1 MDVQAIVAST
11 VDIRLEDEEQGVR
24 FEEEVFG
31 GTVQIAERRTWSLVG
46 RFLTDRNLKVDVMK
60 RVMASA
66 WRPLMGIEIADV
78 LPNLYLFTF
87 FDEAD
92 MRRVV
97 DEGPWAFENATF
109 LCHELKAGEDPTQ
122 VVLNTVEFW
131 LQVYDIPPGFRT
143 VKVLE
148 RIGDFAGVFLR
159 YDERNFQ
166 RHCTAFYRVRIT
178 HDVSTPLKRRMKMI
192 LRDGTWTWINFRYER
207 LHMFCFF
214 CGIMGHTD
222 KFCLAAR
229 RSLLTPEQFPF
240 GPSLRAGGNSPA
252 KVLGEKWF
260 KLGQERMREIGFG
273 DGGFG
278 QCGTAVVAARGRA
291 ARMGV
296 GGQNDTGEGG
306 GGQPGP
312 ANLNEYPILEL
323 PWLGQSTDSS
333 RGGGPCVEEEARV
346 CVFDGDDGRGDHAE
360 RLRVKLGFEG
370 CFKVDSVRRKG
381 GLCLLW
387 RRNNCARLLNYSQNH
402 IDLEVSLPNGRPWRL
417 TCFYGYPN
425 RDRRRA
431 SWDFLRSLKGASDLP
446 WVVLG
451 DFNDILMQSEKRGR
465 LPHPNGLL
473 EGFGDALDDCGLM
486 TLPMVGYPFTWERF
500 KGTVD
505 WVEERSDRV
514 VTCADWRE
522 LFDRARVFNLQTDL
536 SDHSALFLDIYGVA
550 PSIRPRGFKFENAW
564 LLDDGC
570 RAVVEDEWSVSAGMG
585 LQARLESCGRGL
597 RRWGGE
603 RHHRFGKRIE
613 EIRREMG
620 TLRGK
625 FDSGSLARFRLLDG
639 TLSSVLAQEEAFWKQ
654 RAKQHWLQ
662 GADLDTKFFHKYA
675 SHRRRKNGIVKLKDE
690 GGAWHEGQ
698 ALSTLIADY
707 YKNVFTSGGSP
718 GPFNVDTLH
727 ARVTPQQND
736 DLLRPF
742 QPDEVRAALFAMG
755 KDKSPGPDGMNPGFY
770 QSFWNVVGKD
780 FTDFVIDCLS
790 RASFPLALNDANIVL
805 IPKKCNPES
814 VSDLRPIALCNILY
828 KIMAKMLANRMKPL
842 LEGLISDSQ
851 SAFLPSRLI
860 SDNILIASEVGHYLR
875 RKQLGQVGWA
885 TLKLDM
891 AKAYDRMEWPFVRQ
905 MLLGLGFDERWVQ
918 LVMLCV
924 QTVRYRVLVNGS
936 PTDEILPTRGLRQGD
951 PLSLYLF
958 IICAEGYLCYYRILM
973 LKALFMAESL
983 KVKRCLGH
991 YEAYSGQAVNFNKSS
1006 VSFSRNTSGDNRD
1019 LVAET
1024 LGVSHAED
1032 FGKYLGLPSVIGRN
1046 RKVVFAYIE
1055 QKLKQRF
1062 GSWNKRLL
1070 SRAGKEVL
1078 LKSVAQAMPTYTMS
1092 IFLLPLTLCYSLERL
1107 MNRYWWGRNDR
1118 EDGIHWYA
1126 WDRMC
1131 KPKKYDGMGF
1141 KRLHQF
1147 NLALLG
1153 KQGWRLLTCPDS
1165 LVARVFKARYYP
1177 TTSFFDAVIGG
1188 NPSYVWRSIMASQE
1202 LVKSG
1207 CKRRIGNGKS
1217 THVWSHPWLPGTQ
1230 GTLVLASQTGLIQN
1244 MLVSD
1249 LIDVD
1254 LCSWNIP
1261 YVQQLFDPHVASQ
1274 IVQLPVNLMH
1284 DDLWYWEGDLRGC
1297 YSVKDGYKRLGEVH
1311 AQGSVVWNGI
1321 WRLNIPPKWKNLMW
1335 RALSNILPTL
1345 DNLIKRRV
1353 DLMNICPACG
1363 LLEESIMHIF
1373 CTCDYASRVWIA
1385 SQLPKP
1391 QINGSDFMQ
1400 WAELW
1405 LDGAAGYSRETQGM
1419 ICGLI
1424 HELWMA
1430 RNSAVWEAKLPT
1442 PQVLCRVFAARWAAW
1457 SDCVAGNAARQ
1468 PRQSQTASSQG
1479 ITCCVD
1485 AGFHGPEHA
1494 PAFGFIVR
1502 ENGVF
1507 VATVNGPMVC
1517 PYNPLMAETMAV
1529 CEALSWLKDNGYS
1542 MVKVYSDSSV
1552 FVSCLSSN
1560 RSFRS
1565 YVGFSLLSCIRLL
1578 SSMPG
1583 SQISFI
1589 SRVANQAAHTLAK
1602 HVSVSLS
1609 RSTWRDVSPPFI
1621 LPDMANEI

>member
-1 MDVQAIVAST
+1 
-11 VDIRLEDEEQGVR
+11 
-24 FEEEVFG
+24 
-31 GTVQIAERRTWSLVG
+31 
-46 RFLTDRNLKVDVMK
+46 
-60 RVMASA
+60 
-66 WRPLMGIEIADV
+66 
-78 LPNLYLFTF
+78 
-87 FDEAD
+87 
-92 MRRVV
+92 
-97 DEGPWAFENATF
+97 
-109 LCHELKAGEDPTQ
+109 
-122 VVLNTVEFW
+122 
-131 LQVYDIPPGFRT
+131 
-143 VKVLE
+143 
-148 RIGDFAGVFLR
+148 
-159 YDERNFQ
+159 
-166 RHCTAFYRVRIT
+166 
-178 HDVSTPLKRRMKMI
+178 
-192 LRDGTWTWINFRYER
+192 
-207 LHMFCFF
+207 
-214 CGIMGHTD
+214 MGHTD

-240 GPSLRAGGNSPA
+240 GPSLRAGGNSPV

-260 KLGQERMREIGFG
+260 KLGQERRREIGFG
-273 DGGFG
+273 ESGSGQRGMAVGG
-278 QCGTAVVAARGRA
+278 QAVVAAGGRA
-291 ARMGV
+291 VGMGV
-296 GGQNDTGEGG
+296 GGQNVSGEGG
-306 GGQPGP
+306 GGPPG
-312 ANLNEYPILEL
+312 LVREE
-323 PWLGQSTDSS
+323 G
-333 RGGGPCVEEEARV
+333 VEGEDVGVRV
-346 CVFDGDDGRGDHAE
+346 DP
-360 RLRVKLGFEG
+360 K
-370 CFKVDSVRRKG
+370 RRRTEG
-381 GLCLLW
+381 GL
-387 RRNNCARLLNYSQNH
+387 
-402 IDLEVSLPNGRPWRL
+402 E
-417 TCFYGYPN
+417 
-425 RDRRRA
+425 
-431 SWDFLRSLKGASDLP
+431 
-446 WVVLG
+446 G

-473 EGFGDALDDCGLM
+473 EGFGDALDDCGLI

-505 WVEERSDRV
+505 WVEER
-514 VTCADWRE
+514 
-522 LFDRARVFNLQTDL
+522 
-536 SDHSALFLDIYGVA
+536 
-550 PSIRPRGFKFENAW
+550 
-564 LLDDGC
+564 
-570 RAVVEDEWSVSAGMG
+570 AVVEDEWSVSAEMG
-585 LQARLESCGRGL
+585 LQARLKSCGRGL

-625 FDSGSLARFRLLDG
+625 FDSGSLACFRLLDG

-662 GADLDTKFFHKYA
+662 GADLNTKFFHKYA
-675 SHRRRKNGIVKLKDE
+675 SHRRKKNDIVKLKDE
-690 GGAWHEGQ
+690 GGARHEG
-698 ALSTLIADY
+698 
-707 YKNVFTSGGSP
+707 GSL
-718 GPFNVDTLH
+718 GPFNLDTLH

-742 QPDEVRAALFAMG
+742 QPEEVRAALFAMG

-780 FTDFVIDCLS
+780 VTDFVIDCLS

-814 VSDLRPIALCNILY
+814 VSDLRPIALCNVLY
-828 KIMAKMLANRMKPL
+828 KIMAKMLANQMKPL
-842 LEGLISDSQ
+842 LEGLISDSH
-851 SAFLPSRLI
+851 SAFLPGRLI

-885 TLKLDM
+885 ALKLDM
-891 AKAYDRMEWPFVRQ
+891 AKAYDRMEWPFVWQ

-918 LVMLCV
+918 LIMLCV

-951 PLSLYLF
+951 PLSPYLF
-958 IICAEGYLCYYRILM
+958 IICAEGLSLLLQDSQAKGLIHGCRVARGAPPISHLFFADYSLLFFKAN
-973 LKALFMAESL
+973 LKESL
-983 KVKRCLGH
+983 EVKRCLGY

-1006 VSFSRNTSGDNRD
+1006 VSFSRNTSGDVRD

-1092 IFLLPLTLCYSLERL
+1092 IFLLPLTLCSSLERL

-1131 KPKKYDGMGF
+1131 KPKRYGGMGF

-1153 KQGWRLLTCPDS
+1153 KQGWRMLTCPDS

-1207 CKRRIGNGKS
+1207 CKRRIGNGRS
-1217 THVWSHPWLPGTQ
+1217 TQVWSHPWLPGTQ
-1230 GTLVLASQTGLIQN
+1230 GTLVPASQSGISHN

-1274 IVQLPVNLMH
+1274 IVQLPVNLLH
-1284 DDLWYWEGDLRGC
+1284 DDVWYWEGDLRGC
-1297 YSVKDGYKRLGEVH
+1297 YSVKEGYKRLGETHVH
-1311 AQGSVVWNGI
+1311 GSVVWNGI

-1363 LLEESIMHIF
+1363 LFEESIMHIF
-1373 CTCDYASRVWIA
+1373 CTCEYASRVWIA

-1391 QINGSDFMQ
+1391 QINGSDFMH

-1405 LDGAAGYSRETQGM
+1405 LGGAAGYSRETQGM

-1430 RNSAVWEAKLPT
+1430 RNSAVWEAKLPS

-1457 SDCVAGNAARQ
+1457 SDCVADSLTRQ
-1468 PRQSQTASSQG
+1468 PRQLQTPSAQG

-1485 AGFHGPEHA
+1485 AGFHGPGHA
-1494 PAFGFIVR
+1494 AAFGFIVR

-1507 VATVNGPMVC
+1507 VAAMNGPMVC

-1552 FVSCLSSN
+1552 LVSCLSRSS
-1560 RSFRS
+1560 SFRS
-1565 YVGFSLLSCIRLL
+1565 YVGFSLLSCFRLL

-1589 SRVANQAAHTLAK
+1589 SRVANQAAHSLAK
-1602 HVSVSLS
+1602 HVSASLS
-1609 RSTWRDVSPPFI
+1609 RSTWRDVPPPFI